1 MDLMRLFG
9 RDKAKLKA
17 EGEAWGCVMG
27 LRAKV
32 GGWWNQFPYADHT
45 LGAQDHLIQRRLAD
59 ENRLLMAP
67 ARAELWRWK
76 PEGGPV
82 AVRISEVPEGHC
94 REYDLPMPYF
104 QVDWFLNQAAG
115 RWEPHLLDWGCLVGH
130 KIGLA
135 QISQIAH
142 RYDPDIAP
150 EAQPRPGS
158 AVFAVVEK
166 TTRDFTV
173 VFNDYNGF
181 ATDKA
186 YGQHDC
192 DLVALL
198 A

>member
-1 MDLMRLFG
+1 MRLFG

-45 LGAQDHLIQRRLAD
+45 IGAQDHLIQRRLAD
-59 ENRLLMAP
+59 ENRLLMNP
-67 ARAELWRWK
+67 TRAQLWHWK
-76 PEGGPV
+76 PEGGAV
-82 AVRISEVPEGHC
+82 AVRSTEVPEQHC
-94 REYDLPMPYF
+94 REYDLPTPYF

-142 RYDPDIAP
+142 RYDPDIP
-150 EAQPRPGS
+150 PDKQPKPGS
-158 AVFAVVEK
+158 AIFAVVEK